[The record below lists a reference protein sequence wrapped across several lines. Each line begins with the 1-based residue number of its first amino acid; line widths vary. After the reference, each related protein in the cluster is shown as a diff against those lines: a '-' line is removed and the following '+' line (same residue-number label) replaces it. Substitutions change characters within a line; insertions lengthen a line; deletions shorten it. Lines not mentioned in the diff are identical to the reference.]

1 MPRVFRTATSVLVW
15 LGEGNP
21 AAELSLVNLFGL
33 AMCRQTDGTDRD
45 DSKEAFANIFGQTV
59 CRKTDGVD
67 RDRSM
72 DVFDY
77 NDYDAEPDLENSE
90 RVNDIFLNFGK
101 PGGYDKSCRNV
112 SEMGGH
118 MVSWVNSISALID
131 LSYWYRGWTFQEA
144 YVNEHVS
151 LCYAKTRCRVISWRH
166 LWLVVFWRNG
176 LLDWLG
182 ETKALPAMLNFTNWV
197 FFAWFT
203 WDAVR
208 LSKWNI
214 DAGLLQSHDG
224 KFLFDSLTMN
234 LWTIA
239 RSTRRTADPRDQVYS
254 QIGAMTGLRLLN
266 LKPDYAS
273 TTEQVF
279 IATTLAILHTSR
291 SWSHE
296 QFFNP
301 SESPFMPSWAI
312 DFTLVPDHNAYVFQ
326 EAFEQG
332 SFSADSSASFRLR
345 GSRLGSLLTAGFIHD
360 LVVAVEP
367 CDRLLPMQ
375 TFGVWYAF
383 LLLNYPLPRKYPTNK
398 DFFEGFCRTLC
409 MGTVS
414 MAKFGPRH
422 AAACRDHASGGDLGQ
437 RGDDWYSV
445 FRHMLLMQQWVHE
458 TAMKFILTRNG
469 HVGLAHRN
477 VDVGDNIA
485 IIATGDLP
493 FIVRKVGKRENH
505 RSAHI
510 LVGACYV
517 DGEMSA
523 PTPARVKHA
532 NVRLIGIMHGEA
544 VRQRARRIYDSRER
558 VGGVA
563 FAFWKLK
570 NRKSITWDE
579 KLDDLSFS
587 NDLACDLAFSDD
599 ICLV

>member
-1 MPRVFRTATSVLVW
+1 
-15 LGEGNP
+15 
-21 AAELSLVNLFGL
+21 
-33 AMCRQTDGTDRD
+33 
-45 DSKEAFANIFGQTV
+45 
-59 CRKTDGVD
+59 
-67 RDRSM
+67 
-72 DVFDY
+72 
-77 NDYDAEPDLENSE
+77 
-90 RVNDIFLNFGK
+90 
-101 PGGYDKSCRNV
+101 
-112 SEMGGH
+112 
-118 MVSWVNSISALID
+118 
-131 LSYWYRGWTFQEA
+131 
-144 YVNEHVS
+144 
-151 LCYAKTRCRVISWRH
+151 
-166 LWLVVFWRNG
+166 
-176 LLDWLG
+176 
-182 ETKALPAMLNFTNWV
+182 
-197 FFAWFT
+197 
-203 WDAVR
+203 
-208 LSKWNI
+208 
-214 DAGLLQSHDG
+214 
-224 KFLFDSLTMN
+224 
-234 LWTIA
+234 
-239 RSTRRTADPRDQVYS
+239 
-254 QIGAMTGLRLLN
+254 
-266 LKPDYAS
+266 
-273 TTEQVF
+273 
-279 IATTLAILHTSR
+279 
-291 SWSHE
+291 
-296 QFFNP
+296 
-301 SESPFMPSWAI
+301 MPSWAI

>member
-224 KFLFDSLTMN
+224 KFLFNSLTMN

-266 LKPDYAS
+266 LKPDYTL

-279 IATTLAILHTSR
+279 ITTTLAILHASR
-291 SWSHE
+291 SWSYS
-296 QFFNP
+296 QFFVP

-312 DFTLVPDHNAYVFQ
+312 DFTLVPDPK
-326 EAFEQG
+326 FEYLG
-332 SFSADSSASFRLR
+332 GMFETGKFSADSSATFQLVEQHSERLH
-345 GSRLGSLLTAGFIHD
+345 TAGFVYDALATVHR
-360 LVVAVEP
+360 
-367 CDRLLPMQ
+367 CDRLSG
-375 TFGVWYAF
+375 TDTTCVEIVKVIERDEVAIEC
-383 LLLNYPLPRKYPTNK
+383 LLDGKYVTDLGK
-398 DFFEGFCRTLC
+398 SIFRTWC
-409 MGTVS
+409 MGMVGDQ
-414 MAKFGPRH
+414 KF
-422 AAACRDHASGGDLGQ
+422 DLIQ
-437 RGDDWYSV
+437 DDFASV
-445 FRHMLLMQQWVHE
+445 FRETLKRARLAHMKGMSFIATVNGHLGMVAANVHAGDGIAILAGGSVPFVVRE
-458 TAMKFILTRNG
+458 VGELDNYGDSFILLG
-469 HVGLAHRN
+469 G
-477 VDVGDNIA
+477 
-485 IIATGDLP
+485 
-493 FIVRKVGKRENH
+493 
-505 RSAHI
+505 
-510 LVGACYV
+510 CYL
-517 DGEMSA
+517 DGEIS
-523 PTPARVKHA
+523 TPLIPKH
-532 NVRLIGIMHGEA
+532 
-544 VRQRARRIYDSRER
+544 
-558 VGGVA
+558 
-563 FAFWKLK
+563 
-570 NRKSITWDE
+570 
-579 KLDDLSFS
+579 
-587 NDLACDLAFSDD
+587 
-599 ICLV
+599 LVY